1 MQVYVWS
8 LRRAGGIINTRVV
21 VAAGKGIVEAND
33 RSLLA
38 ENGGSLDLNQSW
50 AKSLLI
56 RMNFVKRKAS
66 TGQKIPP
73 ADLETIRAQF
83 LDRVSAAVKTGSIP
97 SHLVLNWDQTAI
109 PLLPAG
115 QWTMEK
121 EGSRRVVVTGLG
133 DKRQITGVF
142 CSTMEGDFLPPQ
154 LLYEG
159 RTERCHPS
167 FSFPKDWDI
176 WHSRNHWSNED
187 TMPRYLEKIIVP
199 FISKKREEL
208 KHPPDHPALAIF
220 DVFRGQRTERFLS
233 TLKEHHIEVVFVP
246 ANCTDH
252 LEPLDLS
259 INKPF
264 KDQIKS
270 KFVDWYASEVKKQL
284 ENGVPLE
291 QVKVD
296 MSV

>member
-50 AKSLLI
+50 PKSLLI

-66 TGQKIPP
+66 TGKKIPP

-97 SHLVLNWDQTAI
+97 SHLVLNWDQTTI

-133 DKRQITGVF
+133 DKRQMTGVF

-187 TMPRYLEKIIVP
+187 TMLRYLEKIIVP
-199 FISKKREEL
+199 FISKKREE
-208 KHPPDHPALAIF
+208 K
-220 DVFRGQRTERFLS
+220 TS
-233 TLKEHHIEVVFVP
+233 T
-246 ANCTDH
+246 
-252 LEPLDLS
+252 
-259 INKPF
+259 
-264 KDQIKS
+264 
-270 KFVDWYASEVKKQL
+270 
-284 ENGVPLE
+284 
-291 QVKVD
+291 
-296 MSV
+296 